1 MITNFSSFKVKVEPK
16 PFITQK
22 GKSFSHTAGISFF
35 NDANKEIGFREY
47 AFMDPETL
55 NNLIINGEPLL
66 LDDCYLEDFSFA
78 NYRDS
83 SQTQTEDRLEI
94 KDFSAR
100 NAVFNTKKETDF
112 SFVNFSGIIFS
123 LEKALF
129 LNGTCTFHKVKFTCD
144 DINFIET
151 RFVNGTVNFTN
162 ASFNAKR
169 VQFNN
174 VVFGNGIKD
183 FQYVKF
189 NCSNLSFESAD
200 FGNGDVNFLNVQFDA
215 GNIWFKEAKFGDG
228 KVDFHYST
236 FGKGN
241 LNFERTDFGNGRV
254 DFRKVEFNS
263 GKVNFNRAVFG
274 DGDVSFEETEL
285 SNSKM
290 TCKKTNFGNGNLL
303 FEMAE
308 FSTSDLLLDQAIFG
322 GGNVSFQ
329 QSSFHKLSVISCHL
343 NHHIDFRVLA
353 CDYLDLSDTI
363 VRDILDFT
371 PYEHKVQITLLKMN
385 GMRLL
390 GQIHIDWHENKLREL
405 IANQKDTN
413 LFEKAEQF
421 RTLKENFGRIG
432 HYSFE
437 DLAYI
442 EFKRYE
448 QRSIFK
454 SALEKSRISALW
466 QYPLFG
472 FKTVI
477 FDKMGLY
484 ATSPMRVFT
493 SLLLVYLFFS
503 LLHLISPLFFNTSIS
518 CIDADSSISY
528 RMVTTFYYSLI
539 TFTTVGYGDCYPVGF
554 LRIVAAIE
562 GFLGPFMM
570 SYFTV
575 AFARKILR

>member
-1 MITNFSSFKVKVEPK
+1 MITNFYSFKVTVEPK
-16 PFITQK
+16 PYHTQK
-22 GKSFSHTAGISFF
+22 GKNFSHTASISFY
-35 NDANKEIGFREY
+35 NDANIEIGYREY
-47 AFMDPETL
+47 AFVETKTL
-55 NNLIINGEPLL
+55 FELMTNGEPLL
-66 LDDCYLEDFSFA
+66 LDDCYLEDFSFSA
-78 NYRDS
+78 YRNS
-83 SQTQTEDRLEI
+83 TETKEETLLEI
-94 KDFSAR
+94 NDFSAK
-100 NAVFNTKKETDF
+100 NAVFNCKNDSDF
-112 SFVNFSGIIFS
+112 SFVKFTGTIFS

-129 LNGTCTFHKVKFTCD
+129 LSGESNFHKSEFNCNEVIFTQAQ
-144 DINFIET
+144 FK
-151 RFVNGTVNFTN
+151 NGKVNFTN
-162 ASFNAKR
+162 AIFNAKH
-169 VQFNN
+169 VQFNK
-174 VVFGNGIKD
+174 VLFGKGIKD
-183 FQYVKF
+183 FQYARF
-189 NCSNLSFESAD
+189 NCSNLSFENTN
-200 FGNGDVNFLNVQFDA
+200 FENGDVNFLNVHFDA
-215 GNIWFKEAKFGDG
+215 GNIGFKEAIFGDG
-228 KVDFHYST
+228 KLDFHYST

-241 LNFERTDFGNGRV
+241 LNFERADFGNGRV
-254 DFRKVEFNS
+254 DFKKVEFNS
-263 GKVNFNRAVFG
+263 GKVNFNRAIFG
-274 DGDVSFEETEL
+274 NGDISFEETEL

-303 FEMAE
+303 FELAE
-308 FSTSDLLLDQAIFG
+308 FGSSDLLLDQAVFG
-322 GGNVSFQ
+322 EGNVSFR
-329 QSSFHKLSVISCHL
+329 QSSFHKLSLGSCHL
-343 NHHIDFRVLA
+343 NHHFDFRVFS

-363 VRDILDFT
+363 VHDILDFT
-371 PYEHKVQITLLKMN
+371 PYEHKVQIALLKIT

-390 GQIHIDWHENKLREL
+390 GQIHIDWHENNLCEL

-448 QRSIFK
+448 QRSVFK

-472 FKTVI
+472 FKTVV

-518 CIDADSSISY
+518 CIDSDSSISY

-539 TFTTVGYGDCYPVGF
+539 TFTTVGYGDCSPVGF

>member
-1 MITNFSSFKVKVEPK
+1 MITKFSSIKVTVEPK

-22 GKSFSHTAGISFF
+22 GKSFSHTAGISFY
-35 NDANKEIGFREY
+35 NDANIEIGFREC
-47 AFMDPETL
+47 AFMEPETL
-55 NNLIINGEPLL
+55 YNLIINGEPLL
-66 LDDCYLEDFSFA
+66 LDECYLEDFSFSV
-78 NYRDS
+78 YRNS
-83 SQTQTEDRLEI
+83 IKTKGGTPFEI
-94 KDFSAR
+94 NDFSAK
-100 NAVFNTKKETDF
+100 NAVFNTKNESDF
-112 SFVNFSGIIFS
+112 SFVKFTGTIFS

-129 LNGTCTFHKVKFTCD
+129 IGGSSNFHKSEFNSDEVIFSQARFT
-144 DINFIET
+144 
-151 RFVNGTVNFTN
+151 NGTVNFTN
-162 ASFNAKR
+162 AAFNAKR

-174 VVFGNGIKD
+174 LVFGEGIKD
-183 FQYVKF
+183 FQYVRF
-189 NCSNLSFESAD
+189 NCSNLSFENTN
-200 FGNGDVNFLNVQFDA
+200 FGNGDVNFLNVHFDA
-215 GNIWFKEAKFGDG
+215 GNIGFKEALFGNG

-303 FEMAE
+303 FELAE
-308 FSTSDLLLDQAIFG
+308 FGSSDLLLDQAVFG
-322 GGNVSFQ
+322 EGNVSFQ

-353 CDYLDLSDTI
+353 CDFLDLSDTI

-371 PYEHKVQITLLKMN
+371 PYEHKVQITLLKIT

-390 GQIHIDWHENKLREL
+390 GQIHIDWYENNLREL

-413 LFEKAEQF
+413 FFEKAEQF
-421 RTLKENFGRIG
+421 RTLKENFGRVG

-448 QRSIFK
+448 QRSVLK

-493 SLLLVYLFFS
+493 SLLLVYVFFS

-539 TFTTVGYGDCYPVGF
+539 TFTTVGYGDCSPVGF

-562 GFLGPFMM
+562 GFFGPFMM